1 MANWISFKFKCHVY
15 YKFGF
20 LMNYCGKVT
29 DPQIV
34 IANPGRLYRIFI
46 YTFPLSQYIIHIGR
60 RLLTVRTNLG
70 KHFLFVV
77 LYVSSIKAGT
87 RRIICLDKLL
97 LLCIIQVAHQMI
109 AHPDV

>member
-1 MANWISFKFKCHVY
+1 MGNWISFKFNCHVY

-34 IANPGRLYRIFI
+34 IANPDKLYRIFI

-60 RLLTVRTNLG
+60 LYARGPLG
-70 KHFLFVV
+70 QTWANIFCSLVCM
-77 LYVSSIKAGT
+77 S
-87 RRIICLDKLL
+87 
-97 LLCIIQVAHQMI
+97 QV
-109 AHPDV
+109 